1 MVGPKFAEQ
10 LKARVSEALPL
21 IQVLLGPRQVGKS
34 TAATEIFNSFAGSK
48 IMVTADG
55 PISPNQEWLETE
67 WMRARSLIPPVL
79 LIIDEVQKISGW
91 SEVVKK
97 LFDEDRGKRDLR
109 VVLLG
114 SSSLALQQGL
124 TESLAGRFELLRAHH
139 WNLDEMK
146 SGFGFE
152 LESYLRFGGYPG
164 AARYV
169 QQPSRWQAYLRDS
182 IVEPVLS
189 RDILMQAE
197 VRKPALFR
205 QTFEIAMRY
214 PAQQVSYQKLVGQL
228 QERGSTETVKNYLEL
243 FEGAFLLSQ
252 IFQYSTRP
260 LSTRTSSPKLIPSAP
275 ALVHAFVDP
284 ARIGVDPEWRGRVFE
299 SVVGSALVR
308 LGHKVFTWSEQG
320 AELDFVV
327 VKGDSLFAIEVKSG
341 RHRNATGIRRFLRH
355 FPHAKPIVVTPE
367 NVEQLLGGGLE

>member
-1 MVGPKFAEQ
+1 
-10 LKARVSEALPL
+10 
-21 IQVLLGPRQVGKS
+21 
-34 TAATEIFNSFAGSK
+34 
-48 IMVTADG
+48 
-55 PISPNQEWLETE
+55 
-67 WMRARSLIPPVL
+67 
-79 LIIDEVQKISGW
+79 
-91 SEVVKK
+91 
-97 LFDEDRGKRDLR
+97 
-109 VVLLG
+109 
-114 SSSLALQQGL
+114 
-124 TESLAGRFELLRAHH
+124 
-139 WNLDEMK
+139 
-146 SGFGFE
+146 
-152 LESYLRFGGYPG
+152 
-164 AARYV
+164 
-169 QQPSRWQAYLRDS
+169 
-182 IVEPVLS
+182 
-189 RDILMQAE
+189 
-197 VRKPALFR
+197 
-205 QTFEIAMRY
+205 MRY

-228 QERGSTETVKNYLEL
+228 QERGSTETVKNYLKL